1 MPARR
6 QLIRVSLA
14 AFVAAAAAISG
25 CSMLPPQK
33 PSAAATPNL
42 VALSTQLRGANEVP
56 PVPGMGSGTVDALF
70 DKNTNQLRWR
80 VSYSDLSGPALAAH
94 FHGPALIG
102 ANAGVALPWPGPLAS
117 PMEGSAI
124 LTSAQADELMSG
136 LWYANIHTARYPGG
150 EVRGQMTVRN

>member
-1 MPARR
+1 MPVRR

-14 AFVAAAAAISG
+14 AFAAATLLG
-25 CSMLPPQK
+25 CTTPPPQT
-33 PSAAATPNL
+33 PPPMAATPNNL
-42 VALSTQLRGANEVP
+42 VTLSTRLGGGNEVP
-56 PVPGMGSGTVDALF
+56 PTPSTGSGTVDALF
-70 DKNTNQLRWR
+70 DKNTNLLRWR

-102 ANAGVALPWPGPLAS
+102 ANAGVAVPWPGPLAS
-117 PMEGSAI
+117 PMEGSVV
-124 LTSAQADELMSG
+124 LSPSQADELLAG

>member
-1 MPARR
+1 MPVRR

-14 AFVAAAAAISG
+14 AVAAATLLG
-25 CSMLPPQK
+25 CTMPPPQT
-33 PSAAATPNL
+33 PPPVAAAPNL

-56 PVPGMGSGTVDALF
+56 PTPSTGSGTVDALF

-102 ANAGVALPWPGPLAS
+102 ANAGVAVPWPGPLAS
-117 PMEGSAI
+117 PMEGSMT